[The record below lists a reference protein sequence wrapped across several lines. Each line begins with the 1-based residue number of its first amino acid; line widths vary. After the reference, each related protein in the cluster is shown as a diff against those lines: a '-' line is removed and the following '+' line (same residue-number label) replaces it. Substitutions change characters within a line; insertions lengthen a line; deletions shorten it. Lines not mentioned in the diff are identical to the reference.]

1 MRHFQ
6 SRLPVINHRRLSRLP
21 RQRQQL
27 GAASGSWRAGLH
39 FECTVRGVVCTRSVG
54 RRREASASRRA
65 FASFWCVQSPVH
77 RASAQSTCPK
87 LHRPALPLQSM
98 PLTVRLRRFAL
109 TGALCA
115 VQGPRRMPGQSC
127 VTYSQKTYSIT
138 CTPYIHTTPYIIYTT
153 PYSRRRRSDC
163 VLHPPHHRRGGRVCC
178 SCIQLYLYHKSS
190 SPRTRALHEC

>member
-1 MRHFQ
+1 MRRFQ

-54 RRREASASRRA
+54 RRREASASWRA

-87 LHRPALPLQSM
+87 LHRPVLPLQSM

-109 TGALCA
+109 SGALWA
-115 VQGPRRMPGQSC
+115 EI
-127 VTYSQKTYSIT
+127 TYIRCHTVNGYMSI
-138 CTPYIHTTPYIIYTT
+138 HDSIIELPMT
-153 PYSRRRRSDC
+153 
-163 VLHPPHHRRGGRVCC
+163 
-178 SCIQLYLYHKSS
+178 
-190 SPRTRALHEC
+190 RTRVMPCKRLSPTHHENVQSILDGWLREMCQSHKLIQ